1 MEASLPVAIS
11 AIGTVVPL
19 AVYVGRSC
27 LGHIRDARRIKK
39 QVLLLPAGSG
49 KSWLTKRLSSQRQ
62 FLVVDVDEAVRTLCD
77 SKEVSHYDAAK
88 ADGLD
93 HEADLTYTEMA
104 LKVLERTKVRLTADK
119 TLKVLFITSSYRFAS
134 HFKKD
139 SIVCCAPDK
148 EAFEEAITDKPV
160 EERERLRKERN
171 AYITAVPDARAIH
184 TYKTLVELER
194 AIRLRL
200 GIHNVL

>member
-1 MEASLPVAIS
+1 MEATLPVAIS
-11 AIGTVVPL
+11 AIGTLVPL

-27 LGHIRDARRIKK
+27 LGRVRDARRIKK
-39 QVLLLPAGSG
+39 QVLLLPSGSG
-49 KSWLTKRLSSQRQ
+49 KTWLTKRLSSQRQ
-62 FLVVDVDEAVRTLCD
+62 FLVVDVDEAVRSFCD
-77 SKEVSHYDAAK
+77 PKEVAHYDSAK
-88 ADGLD
+88 ASSLD

-104 LKVLERTKVRLTADK
+104 LEVLERTKTRLTADK
-119 TLKVLFITSSYRFAS
+119 SLKVLFITSSYRFAS

-148 EAFEEAITDKPV
+148 EAFEESIAEKPV

-171 AYITAVPDARAIH
+171 AYVSAIPDARAIH
-184 TYKTLVELER
+184 TYKTLEELER
-194 AIRLRL
+194 AIRVRL